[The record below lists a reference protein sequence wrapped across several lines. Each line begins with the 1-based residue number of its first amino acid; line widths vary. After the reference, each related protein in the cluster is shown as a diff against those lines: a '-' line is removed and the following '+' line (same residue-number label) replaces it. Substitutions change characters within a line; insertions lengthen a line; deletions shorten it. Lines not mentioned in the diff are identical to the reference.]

1 MEDRTVYIST
11 GRAVRSTPGP
21 ARSRLRATLRREHP
35 RGPYRVSATHNFPA
49 PCRLVA
55 VLVKEGEPRL
65 LAEAAVLG
73 VVGALAAQLF
83 TLALRIC
90 ERLFLAGLAGYRPP
104 GLPEEGGVLKE
115 FIGPHGL
122 WLVPLAT
129 TLGGLISG
137 LLVYN
142 IAPEAEGHGTDT
154 VVKAFHRTGGFI
166 RARVAPLKLVASA
179 ITIGSGGSAGR
190 EGPTALIGAGVGS
203 IYATTLGHRRD
214 EERRLLVLMGMAAGL
229 SAIFRSPIGA
239 AFFAVEVLYG
249 NMEFESGALL
259 YTMLAS
265 IVAYGVNGFF
275 VGWQPLFFF
284 PTDQTA
290 IHPLNYAWFGVLGGA
305 SGLIA
310 TILPVVFYR
319 LRDAFRAL
327 PFPPA
332 LNPAIG
338 GLGVGLIA
346 LKFPQVLGGGY
357 GWIQEAIYGRLAIQL
372 LGILLFLKILAFA
385 LTVSS
390 GGSGG
395 VFAPTL
401 FVGAMLGGLLSSLAH
416 LPAATFVV
424 VGMVAVFGAAAR
436 VPIAALVMVT
446 EMTGG
451 YQLLPAA
458 GFAVL
463 LSYLV
468 QTQLSSHLK
477 YHSLYEAQVL
487 GRAQSPAR
495 DAENVELALQL
506 LGTRHIPRSA
516 KVGHLDLVTLLDSG
530 IPITMPGRRQLT
542 VGVLRPQ
549 SALVGK
555 TIQACYQI
563 AGEAP
568 LEIIAI
574 LRGGNVVLPT
584 QDTVLEEND
593 RLLIVGSTRAETR
606 IAEHLAPLEPAGARP
621 ANPSPATSG

>member
-1 MEDRTVYIST
+1 L
-11 GRAVRSTPGP
+11 VR
-21 ARSRLRATLRREHP
+21 
-35 RGPYRVSATHNFPA
+35 
-49 PCRLVA
+49 
-55 VLVKEGEPRL
+55 EGEPRL

-73 VVGALAAQLF
+73 VVGALAAQVF
-83 TLALRIC
+83 TWALRIC
-90 ERLFLAGLAGYRPP
+90 AHFFLVLLAGYRPP
-104 GLPEEGGVLKE
+104 GLPEEGGILKE
-115 FIGPHGL
+115 VIGPHGL
-122 WLVPLAT
+122 WLIPVVT

-142 IAPEAEGHGTDT
+142 FAPEAEGHGTDT
-154 VVKAFHRTGGFI
+154 VVKAYHRTGGFI

-203 IYATTLGHRRD
+203 IYATALGHRRD
-214 EERRLLVLMGMAAGL
+214 EERRVLVLMGMSAGL

-249 NMEFESGALL
+249 SMEFESGALI

-275 VGWQPLFFF
+275 VGWQPLFDF
-284 PTDQTA
+284 PTGQTVL
-290 IHPLNYAWFGVLGGA
+290 HPTNYLWFCVLGGM

-310 TILPVVFYR
+310 TLLPVAFYT

-327 PFPPA
+327 PVPPA

-346 LKFPQVLGGGY
+346 LKFPQILGGGY
-357 GWIQEAIYGRLAIQL
+357 GWIQEAIDGRLALQL
-372 LGILLFLKILAFA
+372 LGILIFLKILAFA

-401 FVGAMLGGLLSSLAH
+401 FVGAMLGGFLSSLAH

-436 VPIAALVMVT
+436 VPIASLVMVT

-477 YHSLYEAQVL
+477 YNSLYEAQVL

-495 DAENVELALQL
+495 YEENVRLALSV
-506 LGTRHIPRSA
+506 LGTGQIPKAA
-516 KVGHLDLVTLLDSG
+516 KVGHLDLVSLLDSG
-530 IPITMPGRRQLT
+530 LPVNLPGRRQLN
-542 VGVLRPQ
+542 VGVLHPL

-555 TIQACYQI
+555 TIQSCYEM
-563 AGEAP
+563 AGHSD
-568 LEIIAI
+568 LEIVAI

-584 QDTVLEEND
+584 RDTVLQEND
-593 RLLIVGSTRAETR
+593 RLLIFGSPEAESRLTD
-606 IAEHLAPLEPAGARP
+606 HLTPVVPAQPQSGVRP
-621 ANPSPATSG
+621 SA

>member
-1 MEDRTVYIST
+1 LIR
-11 GRAVRSTPGP
+11 
-21 ARSRLRATLRREHP
+21 
-35 RGPYRVSATHNFPA
+35 
-49 PCRLVA
+49 
-55 VLVKEGEPRL
+55 EGEPRL
-65 LAEAAVLG
+65 LGEAAVLG

-83 TLALRIC
+83 TWALRLC
-90 ERLFLAGLAGYRPP
+90 ARLFLIWLAGYHPP
-104 GLPEEGGVLKE
+104 DLPAEGGVLKQV
-115 FIGPHGL
+115 IGPHGL
-122 WLVPLAT
+122 WLIPLAT

-203 IYATTLGHRRD
+203 IYATVLGHRRD
-214 EERRLLVLMGMAAGL
+214 EERRYLVLMGMAAGL

-249 NMEFESGALL
+249 SVEFESGALL
-259 YTMLAS
+259 YTLLAS

-275 VGWQPLFFF
+275 VGWQPLFYF
-284 PTDQTA
+284 PADKTVLQ
-290 IHPLNYAWFGVLGGA
+290 PLNYAWFCVLGGA
-305 SGLIA
+305 SGLSA
-310 TILPVVFYR
+310 TLLPVVFYR
-319 LRDAFRAL
+319 LRDTFRAL

-346 LKFPQVLGGGY
+346 LKFPQILGGGY
-357 GWIQEAIYGRLAIQL
+357 GWIQQAIDGHMALQL
-372 LGILLFLKILAFA
+372 LGILIFLKILAFA

-401 FVGAMLGGLLSSLAH
+401 FVGAMLGGFLASLVH

-436 VPIAALVMVT
+436 VPIASLVMVT

-477 YHSLYEAQVL
+477 YNSLYEAQVL
-487 GRAQSPAR
+487 GRSQSPAR
-495 DAENVELALQL
+495 YEENVRLALSVLGAGQL
-506 LGTRHIPRSA
+506 PKAA
-516 KVGHLDLVTLLDSG
+516 KVGHLDLVSLLDSG
-530 IPITMPGRRQLT
+530 LPVNLPGRRQLN
-542 VGVLRPQ
+542 VGVLHPQ

-555 TIQACYQI
+555 TIQACYEM
-563 AGEAP
+563 AGDAA
-568 LEIIAI
+568 LEIVAV
-574 LRGGNVVLPT
+574 LREGNVVLPT
-584 QDTVLEEND
+584 RDTVLQEND
-593 RLLIVGSTRAETR
+593 RLLIFGSTEAGNRLT
-606 IAEHLAPLEPAGARP
+606 EHLAPVVPEKGGTDAKTGA
-621 ANPSPATSG
+621 AAKS

>member
-1 MEDRTVYIST
+1 M
-11 GRAVRSTPGP
+11 
-21 ARSRLRATLRREHP
+21 
-35 RGPYRVSATHNFPA
+35 
-49 PCRLVA
+49 
-55 VLVKEGEPRL
+55 VKESEPRL

-83 TLALRIC
+83 TWALRIC
-90 ERLFLAGLAGYRPP
+90 EHLFLTLLAGYHPP
-104 GLPEEGGVLKE
+104 GLPEEGGVLKQV
-115 FIGPHGL
+115 IGAHGL
-122 WLVPLAT
+122 WLIPVAT

-154 VVKAFHRTGGFI
+154 VVKAYHRTGGFI

-203 IYATTLGHRRD
+203 IYATALGHRRD
-214 EERRLLVLMGMAAGL
+214 EERSLLVLMGMAAGL

-239 AFFAVEVLYG
+239 GFFAVEVLYG
-249 NMEFESGALL
+249 SMEFEAGALL

-275 VGWQPLFFF
+275 VGWQPLFYF
-284 PTDQTA
+284 PAEHSTL
-290 IHPLNYAWFGVLGGA
+290 HPWNFLWFGILGIAG
-305 SGLIA
+305 GLIA
-310 TILPVVFYR
+310 TLLPVVFYR

-327 PFPPA
+327 PFPAA

-346 LKFPQVLGGGY
+346 LKFPQILGGGY
-357 GWIQEAIYGRLAIQL
+357 GWIQEAIDGHLAL
-372 LGILLFLKILAFA
+372 KVLGILIFLKILAFA

-401 FVGAMLGGLLSSLAH
+401 FVGAMLGGFLSSLVH
-416 LPAATFVV
+416 LPAATFVI

-436 VPIAALVMVT
+436 VPIASLVMVT

-458 GFAVL
+458 GFVVL
-463 LSYLV
+463 LSYLI

-477 YHSLYEAQVL
+477 YNSLYEAQVM
-487 GRAQSPAR
+487 GRSQSPAR
-495 DAENVELALQL
+495 YEENVRLALSV
-506 LGTRHIPRSA
+506 LGAGKLPKAA
-516 KVGHLDLVTLLDSG
+516 KVGHLDLVSLLDSG
-530 IPITMPGRRQLT
+530 LPVNLPGRRQLN
-542 VGVLRPQ
+542 VGVLHPL
-549 SALVGK
+549 STLVGK
-555 TIQACYQI
+555 TIQDCYEV
-563 AGEAP
+563 AGDAA
-568 LEIIAI
+568 LEIVAI
-574 LRGGNVVLPT
+574 LRGGNVVLPSR
-584 QDTVLEEND
+584 DEVLQESD
-593 RLLIVGSTRAETR
+593 RLLIFGSTDAGSRLTD
-606 IAEHLAPLEPAGARP
+606 HLAPVPPAPPKSTGNSEASAR
-621 ANPSPATSG
+621 G